1 MGEPTLE
8 TLREYR
14 NNYETFASKCIKI
27 RDHNT
32 AKILPLNFKRGQQ
45 ILHAVTE
52 KMKAELGY
60 VRILLLKA
68 RRFGG
73 STYVEGRFYWRT
85 SLNSNRNTFI
95 AAHEVDSTNTLYRMA
110 TLMQEQNPIAPQT
123 RKSNAQELIFD
134 TPDGKGLKSEYRLAT
149 AKNVDAG
156 RSQGVHY
163 LHISEE
169 GMWLRGGIVL
179 GGLLQCVPDPPAE
192 TEIFRESTAKG
203 YGNSFQED
211 VFEAYAEGK
220 YPYYVE
226 NGIIYAWK
234 SPYSDYVVVF
244 IPWFVHEEYTRVFE
258 SEEHKKGFIERL
270 NAKVFNKTDLV
281 WEDTEGKRVYEKYNL
296 TLEQVY
302 WREWAIANKCR
313 GSIDIFHEEY
323 PATVEEAFL
332 SSGTNV
338 FPASL
343 CDMIEKLC
351 QEPAIIGDIVDR
363 MGKTKIKPN
372 PYGKF
377 ALWER
382 PKEGELYFM
391 VIDAAGG
398 LKKSQIEQNRK
409 PDYTCIDIYNHNTGH
424 QCAQWHGHIDYDMIA
439 DLAELIGN
447 MFFRPKACVE
457 LMNHGFTVV
466 ADLKRKKYPMFC
478 AKPDEPGWLTTPK
491 TKPRMV
497 DDLYQMTRD
506 GDILLR
512 CKETISEM
520 RTFIEEGGIYGA
532 AEGCNDDRVTCGGMA
547 SQMMRLIPRQA
558 TGKSKKPQDGI
569 MNWYNKNQPQDTG
582 QYMEVH
588 VG

>member
-1 MGEPTLE
+1 MSDVLE
-8 TLREYR
+8 TIKQYR
-14 NNYETFASKCIKI
+14 GNFETFADKCIKI

-32 AKILPLNFKRGQQ
+32 AKILPLKFKRGQQ

-73 STYVEGRFYWRT
+73 STYVEGRFYWKT

-95 AAHEVDSTNTLYRMA
+95 VAHEVDSTNTLYGMA

-134 TPDGKGLKSEYRLAT
+134 THDGKGLKSQYRLAT

-169 GMWLRGGIVL
+169 GMWTRGGMVL
-179 GGLLQCVPDPPAE
+179 GGLLQTVPDPPAE

-211 VFEAYAEGK
+211 VFRAYGEGK
-220 YPYYVE
+220 YPYYE
-226 NGIIYAWK
+226 EDGIIYAWK
-234 SPYSDYVVVF
+234 SPDSDYVLVF
-244 IPWFVHEEYTRVFE
+244 IPWFVHEEYTREFE
-258 SEEHKKGFIERL
+258 SDEHRKAFIERH
-270 NAKVFNKTDLV
+270 NAKVFNKTDLK
-281 WEDTEGKRVYEKYNL
+281 WEDTEGKRIGEKYNL
-296 TLEQVY
+296 TLEQLY

-313 GSIDIFHEEY
+313 GSVDTFHEEY

-338 FPASL
+338 FPAPL
-343 CDMIEKLC
+343 CDMIEKMC
-351 QEPAIIGDIVDR
+351 KEPALVGDIVER
-363 MGKTKIKPN
+363 LGKTKIKPN

-377 ALWER
+377 SLWER
-382 PKEGELYFM
+382 PKEGEQYFM
-391 VIDAAGG
+391 CIDAGG
-398 LKKSQIEQNRK
+398 GIKKSQKEEQRE
-409 PDYTCIDIYNHNTGH
+409 PDPTCIDIYNHDNGH

-447 MFFRPKACVE
+447 MYYRCKACVE
-457 LMNHGFTVV
+457 LNNHGYTVV
-466 ADLKRKKYPMFC
+466 ADLKRKKYPLFC
-478 AKPDEPGWLTTPK
+478 AKNDEPGWLTTAK

-497 DDLYQMTRD
+497 DDLYQMVRD
-506 GDILLR
+506 GDITLR
-512 CKETISEM
+512 SRETVSEM
-520 RTFIEEGGIYGA
+520 RTFVEENGVFEGS
-532 AEGCNDDRVTCGGMA
+532 EGCHDDRVDCGGMA
-547 SQMMRLIPRQA
+547 SQMMRLIPKQA
-558 TGKSKKPQDGI
+558 TGKSKRPKDGI
-569 MNWYNKNQPQDTG
+569 MNWHYKDRQEDTG
-582 QYMEVH
+582 GYMEIH
-588 VG
+588 V